1 VERQEVF
8 RGGAAGK
15 VVVDSGALHAAVCCA
30 RAKAARQPAAKKTQK
45 TCHCRLLCAGTS
57 VHLARGCLAHWPT
70 RKMSNM
76 GSSHVTTAPEGT
88 TTEWQDILRAKGI
101 IAPAAPTE
109 RERRAAISS
118 VLESAAE
125 AAELARDRLAEASVA
140 ELDELAAG
148 DDADGER
155 SRVEEYRA
163 ARLRAL
169 RAAAAAQRFGR
180 LLPLSRDDFV
190 REVTEA
196 SKEGGAGAAA
206 GGGGT
211 WVVVL
216 LYKTGIAAS
225 ATLEALMPR
234 LADRHRATKFMAIVA
249 DQCIEG
255 FPDRNVPALLLYH
268 AGVCVE
274 QVVGLAQF
282 GGARATADAVEWVL
296 AQKKVLTTELEEDP
310 RKALDRAAAGG
321 GIFAGRAGA
330 GAGRRRAGGD
340 DDDDEDD

>member
-1 VERQEVF
+1 MLIISACVCVQSLQNCSEF
-8 RGGAAGK
+8 RSPK
-15 VVVDSGALHAAVCCA
+15 SRAL
-30 RAKAARQPAAKKTQK
+30 RRAARGEVLKPLLFFLLLFVRCGITVVRFRAA
-45 TCHCRLLCAGTS
+45 
-57 VHLARGCLAHWPT
+57 
-70 RKMSNM
+70 KMSNM

-118 VLESAAE
+118 VLEAAAE
-125 AAELARDRLAEASVA
+125 AAELARDRLGEASVA
-140 ELDELAAG
+140 ELDDLAAG

-155 SRVEEYRA
+155 SRVEDYRA

-180 LLPLSRDDFV
+180 LLPLSRSDFV

-196 SKEGGAGAAA
+196 SKDGGDGPA
-206 GGGGT
+206 GGT

-216 LYKTGIAAS
+216 LYKSGIAAS

-274 QVVGLAQF
+274 QLIGLGQF

>member
-1 VERQEVF
+1 MD
-8 RGGAAGK
+8 AGK
-15 VVVDSGALHAAVCCA
+15 SQHG
-30 RAKAARQPAAKKTQK
+30 
-45 TCHCRLLCAGTS
+45 
-57 VHLARGCLAHWPT
+57 
-70 RKMSNM
+70 
-76 GSSHVTTAPEGT
+76 
-88 TTEWQDILRAKGI
+88 
-101 IAPAAPTE
+101 
-109 RERRAAISS
+109 
-118 VLESAAE
+118 
-125 AAELARDRLAEASVA
+125 
-140 ELDELAAG
+140 
-148 DDADGER
+148 GER

-180 LLPLSRDDFV
+180 LLPLSRGDFV

-196 SKEGGAGAAA
+196 SKEGGDGPA
-206 GGGGT
+206 GGT

-216 LYKTGIAAS
+216 LYKSGIAAS
-225 ATLEALMPR
+225 ATLEAL
-234 LADRHRATKFMAIVA
+234 FMAIVA

-274 QVVGLAQF
+274 QLIGLGQF

-321 GIFAGRAGA
+321 GIFAGRIGA
-330 GAGRRRAGGD
+330 GAGRRRAGDD